1 MRKKP
6 ENKRFGMGW
15 KLLTTVFLFSMLLSV
30 QSVMA
35 ATIVLDPG
43 HGGSG
48 TAGAGCIY
56 PPYMEKIQ
64 TLDLAN
70 KLKAELS
77 AVPGLKVYMTRTT
90 DVEMALDQRAA
101 YAKSV
106 GADFMI
112 SLHFNSSGPHDK
124 TGTEIWTSAFGDNFT
139 KGYHLGQQVLSQYT
153 AMGLESK
160 GVKTKLGTEGD
171 YYGIIRHGVAN
182 GVPTII
188 IEHCF
193 LDNPYDRSVYEK
205 SGNAGFAHAD
215 AVAIINYAKNNWGID
230 AAAQTPQAQ
239 PAKADAKASQANT
252 AGSTPA
258 AAPSAPAAAVSK
270 TKYGFT
276 VDGAGSVHYQDSS
289 GGTEIFTASEWK
301 KLLANWSY
309 TSDPEF
315 FLKSVSAAELRA
327 VLGK

>member
-1 MRKKP
+1 MRKKQ
-6 ENKRFGMGW
+6 ERKRFGAGW
-15 KLLTTVFLFSMLLSV
+15 KLLAATFLFSMLLSV

-43 HGGSG
+43 HGGPG

-56 PPYMEKIQ
+56 PPYMEKIL

-70 KLKAELS
+70 KLKAEL
-77 AVPGLKVYMTRTT
+77 AGVPGLTVHMTRTS
-90 DVEMALDQRAA
+90 DVEMGLDQRAA

-106 GADFMI
+106 GADFLI
-112 SLHFNSSGPHDK
+112 SIHFNSSAPHDK
-124 TGTEIWTSAFGDNFT
+124 TGTEIWTSAFGENFV

-182 GVPTII
+182 GIPTII

-205 SGNAGFAHAD
+205 NGNAGFAHAD
-215 AVAIINYAKNNWGID
+215 AVAIINYARNTWGID
-230 AAAQTPQAQ
+230 GAAQAAKTQNAAAAAQ
-239 PAKADAKASQANT
+239 PAAATA

-258 AAPSAPAAAVSK
+258 AAPAAAVSK
-270 TKYGFT
+270 TKYGFL
-276 VDGAGSVHYQDSS
+276 VDGIGSVHYQDAS
-289 GGTEIFTASEWK
+289 GGKEIFSASEWK

>member
-1 MRKKP
+1 MRKKS
-6 ENKRFGMGW
+6 EKKRFGTGW
-15 KLLTTVFLFSMLLSV
+15 KFLTAVFLFSTLLSV

-43 HGGSG
+43 HGGAG

-56 PPYMEKIQ
+56 PPYMEKAL

-70 KLKAELS
+70 KLKAEL
-77 AVPGLKVYMTRTT
+77 AGVPGLTVHMTRTS

-106 GADFMI
+106 GADFLI
-112 SLHFNSSGPHDK
+112 SIHFNSSGPHDK
-124 TGTEIWTSAFGDNFT
+124 TGTEVWTSAFGDNFI

-182 GVPTII
+182 GIPTII

-205 SGNAGFAHAD
+205 NGNAGFAHAD
-215 AVAIINYAKNNWGID
+215 AVAIINYARNTWGID
-230 AAAQTPQAQ
+230 GAAQAAQTQNKAAAAQT
-239 PAKADAKASQANT
+239 SQANT

-258 AAPSAPAAAVSK
+258 AAAPAAAAVSK
-270 TKYGFT
+270 TKYGFL
-276 VDGAGSVHYQDSS
+276 VDGAGNVHYQDAS
-289 GGTEIFTASEWK
+289 GGAEIFSASEWR

-315 FLKSVSAAELRA
+315 FLKSVSATELRA